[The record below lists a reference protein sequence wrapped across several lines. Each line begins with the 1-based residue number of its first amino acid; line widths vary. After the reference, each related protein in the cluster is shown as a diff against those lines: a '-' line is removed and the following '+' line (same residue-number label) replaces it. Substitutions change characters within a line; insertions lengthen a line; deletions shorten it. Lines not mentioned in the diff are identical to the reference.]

1 MKLPFF
7 YCFFPQ
13 PSRKTLKTWQKKKIH
28 AAFCFTTRRKEKH
41 WKHTFNRL
49 YTLVRSVLLNYFD
62 LTSVIQSCDTIGGK
76 IYQVPG
82 NISPICPERKNG
94 MTWLFCQCQRAE
106 TFHILETAEGRQ
118 ITHCSH
124 FSGSPGMLKRL
135 LRYALNRNTCSD
147 FGNCPTVFT
156 HRTFL
161 FSFYSNG

>member
-118 ITHCSH
+118 ITALFPFLRFTRHVETAAAVCVE
-124 FSGSPGMLKRL
+124 PEYMLRFRELPNGIYSSYIPL
-135 LRYALNRNTCSD
+135 LILQ
-147 FGNCPTVFT
+147 
-156 HRTFL
+156 
-161 FSFYSNG
+161 